1 MAHTAWHWM
10 LDRMAALE
18 YMQRREIRLAMLLIA
33 TAVTVY
39 GVLWWINAARQ
50 TRATGPDSQAT
61 FAIGLISGK
70 VNVVQFCYIG

>member
-18 YMQRREIRLAMLLIA
+18 YMQWREIRLAMVAMLLIA

-50 TRATGPDSQAT
+50 TRSTGHDS
-61 FAIGLISGK
+61 
-70 VNVVQFCYIG
+70 